1 MKKTILLLLTLA
13 ISISGCKK
21 DDEENIDEN
30 DGNVNGMYIET
41 IKQGNDVLLRFS
53 YDANHRLIKT
63 NIYYNG
69 SELEITYTYTGNNL
83 TGEIAKSGNTLVHQ
97 YTYQYDNSG
106 NLSRC
111 DLTVPS
117 GQVYWEYTYN
127 NDNKI
132 IESIQ
137 YHNGQPANKR
147 TYFYTGNNMTEAV
160 EYYRFG
166 SIWEEQHRVV
176 MEYDNKDN
184 PMFLHH
190 LPFSEVM
197 DEFADFISPNNQ
209 THVTEYDQWGAVES
223 DITYSYTYNA
233 QGYPYVVEQ
242 TEGGSIVTYNIYY
255 E

>member
-1 MKKTILLLLTLA
+1 MLA

-21 DDEENIDEN
+21 DDENIDES
-30 DGNVNGMYIET
+30 DGNVNGMYIKT

-69 SELEITYTYTGNNL
+69 SELETTYTYTGNNL

-117 GQVYWEYTYN
+117 GQAYWLYDYDN
-127 NDNKI
+127 NDRI
-132 IESIQ
+132 TQSTQ
-137 YHNGQPANKR
+137 YINGHPGIKKVY
-147 TYFYTGNNMTEAV
+147 TYTGNNLTEAI
-160 EYYRFG
+160 EYDRLG
-166 SIWEEQHRVV
+166 SVSVWEMQHRVE
-176 MEYDNKDN
+176 MEYDNKNN
-184 PMFLHH
+184 PNAVHN

-197 DEFADFISPNNQ
+197 YEFANFVSPNNL
-209 THVTEYDQWGAVES
+209 THVIEYNSDGSIES
-223 DITYSYTYNA
+223 EISYSYTYNA
-233 QGYPYVVEQ
+233 QGYPSVVEQ
-242 TEGGSIVTYNIYY
+242 TEGGSTITLNIY
-255 E
+255 